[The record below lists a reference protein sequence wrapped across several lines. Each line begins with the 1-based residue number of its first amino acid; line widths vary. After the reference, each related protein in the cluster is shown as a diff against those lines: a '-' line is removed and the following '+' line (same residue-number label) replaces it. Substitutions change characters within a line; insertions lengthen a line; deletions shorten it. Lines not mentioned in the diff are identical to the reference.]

1 MDDTELFS
9 MHVRAPTSNRPL
21 LGLTVLVVE
30 DSRFASEALR
40 LLCLRSGARIRRAD
54 CLRSARRHL
63 QVYRPSV
70 AIVDIGLRDGSGTE
84 LIEELHLAEPRTTV
98 ILGMSGDPD
107 AEAKAVA
114 AGADAFI
121 TKPLTSLATFQEL
134 ILSHLPSDRRPGGP
148 RQLSDEEVN
157 PDPIAYQDDLAHMAD
172 IIGTADDDGTMDY
185 ITQFLSGVARSAQD
199 ESMLQAV
206 HALAKRRETGEPT
219 ASEMARLRS
228 NPKGSLSG
236 ARCHQSSRAGATPQ
250 TLLSRL
256 AIRNQ

>member
-134 ILSHLPSDRRPGGP
+134 ILSHLHR
-148 RQLSDEEVN
+148 
-157 PDPIAYQDDLAHMAD
+157 
-172 IIGTADDDGTMDY
+172 
-185 ITQFLSGVARSAQD
+185 LSG
-199 ESMLQAV
+199 
-206 HALAKRRETGEPT
+206 
-219 ASEMARLRS
+219 
-228 NPKGSLSG
+228 
-236 ARCHQSSRAGATPQ
+236 
-250 TLLSRL
+250 
-256 AIRNQ
+256 